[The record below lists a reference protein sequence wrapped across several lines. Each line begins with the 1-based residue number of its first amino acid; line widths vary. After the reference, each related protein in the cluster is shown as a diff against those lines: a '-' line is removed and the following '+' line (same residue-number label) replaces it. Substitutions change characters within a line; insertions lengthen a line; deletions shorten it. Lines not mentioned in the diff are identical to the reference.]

1 MESQDKYFRQRPS
14 GVKGDS
20 LISRIDI
27 LKIARKKGFPAGTI
41 EKEYMLTLALEQ
53 IAKLDENFIF
63 KGGTALSKVYLD
75 YYRISE
81 DLDFTYIGDNLRNA
95 IGTVHT
101 LSKNLNLEIKDE
113 NETSNS
119 YNAAIK
125 FIGPLMHPNNI
136 KIDVS
141 MREKL
146 IFEPKPINV
155 KSFYSDIEPFPVRV
169 FDFRE
174 LLSEK
179 IRALIQ
185 RSKPRDYF
193 DVWFILHN
201 KDFDWNEI
209 KEAVME
215 KCRRIGVKYEPDNI
229 FRDIEAIKKQW
240 KTDLVHLVRDLPDFD
255 MVLSEL
261 REKLAFLF

>member
-1 MESQDKYFRQRPS
+1 M
-14 GVKGDS
+14 
-20 LISRIDI
+20 ISRFDI

-41 EKEYMLTLALEQ
+41 EKEYLLTLALEQ
-53 IAKLDENFIF
+53 IAKLDEKFIF

-81 DLDFTYIGDNLRNA
+81 DLDFTYIGDNIKNA
-95 IGTVHT
+95 IRTVHT
-101 LSKNLNLEIKDE
+101 LSKNLKLEIKDD

-125 FIGPLMHPNNI
+125 FIGPLMHQNNI

-141 MREKL
+141 MRENL
-146 IFEPKPINV
+146 IFEPKSINV
-155 KSFYSDIEPFPVRV
+155 KSFYADIEPFPVRV

-193 DVWFILHN
+193 DVWFILEN
-201 KDFDWNEI
+201 NSFDGDEI
-209 KEAVME
+209 RKAVME
-215 KCRRIGVKYEPDNI
+215 KCRRIGVKYEPDKI
-229 FRDIEAIKKQW
+229 FSDTENLKKQW
-240 KTDLVHLVRDLPDFD
+240 KTDLVHLVKELPDFD
-255 MVLSEL
+255 MVVSEL
-261 REKLAFLF
+261 KENLSLLF

>member
-1 MESQDKYFRQRPS
+1 M
-14 GVKGDS
+14 
-20 LISRIDI
+20 ISRIEI

-41 EKEYMLTLALEQ
+41 EKEYLLTLALEQ
-53 IAKLDENFIF
+53 IAKLDEKFIF

-81 DLDFTYIGDNLRNA
+81 DLDFTYIGDNIKNA
-95 IGTVHT
+95 IRTVHA
-101 LSKNLNLEIKDE
+101 LSKNLKLEIKDE

-125 FIGPLMHPNNI
+125 FIGPLQHPNNI

-146 IFEPKPINV
+146 IFEPKSINI
-155 KSFYSDIEPFPVRV
+155 KSFYADLEPFPIRV

-179 IRALIQ
+179 TIALTGM
-185 RSKPRDYF
+185 R
-193 DVWFILHN
+193 
-201 KDFDWNEI
+201 
-209 KEAVME
+209 
-215 KCRRIGVKYEPDNI
+215 
-229 FRDIEAIKKQW
+229 
-240 KTDLVHLVRDLPDFD
+240 
-255 MVLSEL
+255 
-261 REKLAFLF
+261 